1 MTNTYKKIIALVV
14 ILVIGFVL
22 GVYGAKNGKLGATA
36 YDALHQVGDIYQ
48 GPSDTLIFR
57 NGVFQGAPIATSS
70 NISVTGNLTV
80 TGTSTLGIV
89 TGTSFAGSGAVSGAT
104 LSASGALTAGSIN
117 TGAITGTGA
126 LSVLSVSTGNITAT
140 GTVAFSGNVSIVQ
153 AASSTLYIGGADN
166 TGCLALGDSSSPTS
180 TNVVYLTA
188 SGSTVTATTTKPAA
202 CR

>member
-1 MTNTYKKIIALVV
+1 MTKTKVLLVLGGLAILIVGIAVGSQKNSFVGALVGDDLHV
-14 ILVIGFVL
+14 VGNI
-22 GVYGAKNGKLGATA
+22 YNGYA
-36 YDALHQVGDIYQ
+36 
-48 GPSDTLIFR
+48 DTLLFK

-70 NISVTGNLTV
+70 NISVAGNLTV
-80 TGTSTLGIV
+80 TGTSTLGVV

-104 LSASGALTAGSIN
+104 LSASGALTSGSIN

-153 AASSTLYIGGADN
+153 AASSTLYIGGANN

-188 SGSTVTATTTKPAA
+188 SGSTVTATTTKPAE